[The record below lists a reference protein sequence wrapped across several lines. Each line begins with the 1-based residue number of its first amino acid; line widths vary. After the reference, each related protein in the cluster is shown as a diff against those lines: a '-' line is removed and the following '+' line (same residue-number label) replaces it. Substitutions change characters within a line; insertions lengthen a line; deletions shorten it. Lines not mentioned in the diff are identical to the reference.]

1 MGALA
6 KYDPSPGLTATFR
19 GLDKLIESSKRVV
32 EIADA
37 TASVKRDADGE
48 LIRPEGMSDE
58 AWNIHLDAM
67 KPANRAPLYL
77 VSHFRRIESVQKIA
91 GNLAGG
97 GHAPVVQ
104 FIQLN
109 QMNQPAYP
117 VVDVTPAEKG

>member
-6 KYDPSPGLTATFR
+6 KYDPSPGLAATFK
-19 GLDKLIESSKRVV
+19 GLDKLIEKSKKVV
-32 EIADA
+32 DMIGS
-37 TASVKRDADGE
+37 TASIPRDESGN
-48 LIRPEGMSDE
+48 LMRPAGMSE
-58 AWNIHLDAM
+58 EEWNIHVDAM

-77 VSHFRRIESVQKIA
+77 VDHCKRIESVQKIA

-97 GHAPVVQ
+97 GHTPVVQ

-117 VVDVTPAEKG
+117 VIDVTPVDKG